1 MLHMERKMNQYS
13 NSIEKVKERRANFE
27 LLRLIAML
35 MVVSL
40 HYLSKG
46 QVLSDFKDGALS
58 ENQYL
63 AYFLESLSIV
73 AVNSFVLLSG
83 YFLVTAEFKSRKIV
97 QLIGQVLFYA
107 MLIPVVLA
115 VIGILPVQ
123 EMNVYTVF
131 PDVFPIQTE
140 HYWFATYYVF
150 LYLFTPILNRAIKT
164 MNQRQL
170 KISVFLLLLVFS
182 IPKSI
187 LPLEIPIDRKG
198 YDLIWFICVYF
209 VAAYIRL
216 YGIPFLEKMKISILL
231 YAAMTVAIFLYICTL
246 GFLYQ
251 KTGLLENQITEVLQ
265 YNHILNLTAAV
276 AFFYIFR
283 NINLQKGILSNSICA
298 ISPYAFGVYLLHEHQ
313 DIRYLWPTWCHVREI
328 SQTPWFLLHYVV
340 TILGIFT
347 LGIMIDWGRS
357 KIFTGIGKR
366 LKNGR
371 IDRRLEQLDQMLRMK
386 Q

>member
-1 MLHMERKMNQYS
+1 MLRMERKMDKDC
-13 NSIEKVKERRANFE
+13 NSIEKVNGRKANFE
-27 LLRLIAML
+27 LLRLVAML

-46 QVLSDFKDGALS
+46 QVLSDFKAGALS
-58 ENQYL
+58 GNQYV
-63 AYFLESLSIV
+63 AYFLEALSIV
-73 AVNSFVLLSG
+73 AVNAFVLLSG
-83 YFLVTAEFKSRKIV
+83 YFLVTAEFKSRKLV

-115 VIGILPVQ
+115 AAGVLRVQ
-123 EMNVYTVF
+123 DMNMYTVF

-150 LYLFTPILNRAIKT
+150 LFLCTPILNRAIRA

-182 IPKSI
+182 VPKSM

-216 YGIPFLEKMKISILL
+216 YGILFLEKMRNSILL
-231 YAAMTVAIFLYICTL
+231 YAAMVVTIFLYICTL

-251 KTGLLENQITEVLQ
+251 KTGLFENQITEVLH

-283 NINLQKGILSNSICA
+283 NINIQKGILSKAICA

-313 DIRYLWPTWCHVREI
+313 DIRYLWPTWCQVQKI
-328 SQTPWFLLHYVV
+328 SQTPWFLLHHVV
-340 TILGIFT
+340 TIVGIFA

-357 KIFTGIGKR
+357 KIFAKIGKK

-371 IDRRLEQLDQMLRMK
+371 IDRQLEQLDQTLRMR
-386 Q
+386 